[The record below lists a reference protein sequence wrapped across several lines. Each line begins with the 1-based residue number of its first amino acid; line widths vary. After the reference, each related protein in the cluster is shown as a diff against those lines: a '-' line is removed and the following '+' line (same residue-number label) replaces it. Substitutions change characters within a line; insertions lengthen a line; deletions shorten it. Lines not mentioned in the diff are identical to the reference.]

1 MDKPDSCIGAGTV
14 RPCLPSSG
22 QATGPAS
29 AGSLSAKASTVPL
42 YYYRVRCTDEVH
54 EEDEGYEF
62 PNLTSAVADAKLALR
77 DMILEAIDLNIS
89 LDIIALD
96 VLDWNDKVVATIP
109 IEDALHGY
117 PMRH

>member
-1 MDKPDSCIGAGTV
+1 MPPLQRTGDWPRFGGVSFGEV
-14 RPCLPSSG
+14 R
-22 QATGPAS
+22 
-29 AGSLSAKASTVPL
+29 TVPL

-62 PNLTSAVADAKLALR
+62 PNLTSAVADAKLALS
-77 DMILEAIDLNIS
+77 DMIREAIDLNIS

-109 IEDALHGY
+109 IEDALNGY
-117 PMRH
+117 PMKH